1 MSLILNK
8 KDEKEEEEDLVTRH
22 VSKWLNLNK
31 QINKNFSRTLKFK
44 SDKQIIESEIVEI
57 IRSIED
63 L

>member
-8 KDEKEEEEDLVTRH
+8 KDEKEEEDLVTRH

-57 IRSIED
+57 IRSLED